1 MRKIEV
7 GFSKPIN
14 RIPLFGYVFSWCIR
28 TIYRT
33 KYSHVFVRWRVPAAN
48 TEVVYEASGTSVKF
62 VNGDIFDKK
71 GQTLHTYTLEIS
83 EQTYKRLLKYCLTN
97 VGVSYG
103 ILQAIGI
110 GAAYLLNLSS
120 NPFNNGNR
128 KQVCSELVANII
140 DENPQKA
147 FGKDLDLVS
156 PKDIKDFLD
165 K

>member
-1 MRKIEV
+1 MKIQV

-14 RIPLFGYVFSWCIR
+14 RVPIFGYAFSWAIR
-28 TIYRT
+28 ALYCTE
-33 KYSHVFVRWRVPAAN
+33 YSHVFVRWYVPAAD

-62 VNGDIFDKK
+62 VNGDIFDRQSK
-71 GQTLHTYTLEIS
+71 TLYTYDLQITKEA
-83 EQTYKRLLKYCLTN
+83 YRRLLNYCLTN

-103 ILQAIGI
+103 TLQAIGI
-110 GAAYLLNLSS
+110 GLAYVFKLPN
-120 NPFNNGNR
+120 NPFSNGNQ
-128 KQVCSELVANII
+128 KQICSELVANII
-140 DENPQKA
+140 DENPKTA